1 MTDSGKM
8 IAAVLLLCA
17 CCAAPTARA
26 AESGDGASRWGTLRF
41 QGMLTAPLGEN
52 NVRLWNDC
60 GVLWLDFLSFAA
72 TIETNTTWGAAASF
86 EYVLAGRVGI
96 EAGFHYWYDIV
107 ELRYEAGDLTIEGSP
122 NFVLPTIG
130 LNYHLRLLDRT
141 DLYAGG
147 FVPLGVIATGVSF
160 DIDVDSDI
168 ALGLKLGGDYL
179 LDDHWSLGGTLTYID
194 FGELDFSLLP
204 PGLEGIVCDNGL
216 FGIGHMNVVTFT
228 AGIGYRF

>member
-1 MTDSGKM
+1 MTRTATM
-8 IAAVLLLCA
+8 CAATIALLIAAA
-17 CCAAPTARA
+17 PGPAAA
-26 AESGDGASRWGTLRF
+26 AGDGPRPDRWGTLRF

-60 GVLWLDFLSFAA
+60 GVFWLDFLSFAA
-72 TIETNTTWGAAASF
+72 AIETNNTWGAVASF
-86 EYVLAGRVGI
+86 EYVLGGRIGL
-96 EAGFHYWYDIV
+96 EAAFHYWYDIV
-107 ELRYEAGDLTIEGSP
+107 ELRYEAGDFTVEGSP

-130 LNYHLRLLDRT
+130 MNYHLHLLDQT

-147 FVPLGVIATGVSF
+147 FISLGVIATGVSF
-160 DIDVDSDI
+160 DVDVDSDF
-168 ALGLKLGGDYL
+168 ALGVKLGADYL
-179 LDDHWSLGGTLTYID
+179 IDDHWSLGGTLDYVD
-194 FGELDFSLLP
+194 FGELNFSLLP